1 MRIILNGW
9 FIDQPHTG
17 SGQYTLQLMKHLPQ
31 VAPQHEYAVA
41 IPSGNSFEIVD
52 LKANVEFDSLLSEQ
66 VLRHSVH
73 PGRRFIS
80 ALRKRFKKQT
90 PLKMDETIA
99 EKERQG
105 SLRIQRP
112 RSDFRKLLFEQSI
125 MPRAARAY
133 EADLLHVPYWAPPL
147 RSSVP
152 IVVTIHDIIP
162 LILPQYHGGPLV
174 RAYTQLVSAAA
185 RGATLILTDSDASR
199 NDIIQHLRIQA
210 DHVRTIYLA
219 ADPEFSD
226 HVDPI
231 DTAVLRKNY
240 DLPEEYVLYL
250 GGFDARKNIET
261 LLQVYTWAQDVLGE
275 NYPLVVAGSLPDRHD
290 AFFHD
295 PRVIAKQIE
304 VEAAIRCIG
313 RVADEDKVAL
323 YQQARAFLYPTLYE
337 GFGLPALEA
346 LACGVPVIGSNAS
359 SVPEIVGDA
368 GILVDPQDARAM
380 AGALIAVCTEDPL
393 HDDLS
398 ERALRQAEKFS
409 WEKCARETAEAY
421 ESVLRNA

>member
-1 MRIILNGW
+1 MRIVLSGW

-17 SGQYTLQLMKHLPQ
+17 SGQYTRQLLKHLPQ
-31 VAPQHEYAVA
+31 VAPQHEYALVVPHKGSFKIHDITA
-41 IPSGNSFEIVD
+41 DTDLPSLISD
-52 LKANVEFDSLLSEQ
+52 L
-66 VLRHSVH
+66 
-73 PGRRFIS
+73 
-80 ALRKRFKKQT
+80 
-90 PLKMDETIA
+90 
-99 EKERQG
+99 
-105 SLRIQRP
+105 QRP
-112 RSDFRKLLFEQSI
+112 ASNFRKLLFEQSI

-133 EADLLHVPYWAPPL
+133 EADVLHVPYWAPPL
-147 RSSVP
+147 RSSTP

-162 LILPQYHGGPLV
+162 LILPQYRGGPLV

-185 RGATLILTDSDASR
+185 RGATVILTDSDASR
-199 NDIIQHLRIQA
+199 GDIVQHVRIPA
-210 DHVRTIYLA
+210 ERVRTIYLA
-219 ADPEFSD
+219 ADPKFTD
-226 HVDPI
+226 HPDPL
-231 DTAVLRKNY
+231 DTAALRRNY

-250 GGFDARKNIET
+250 GGFDARKNVET

-275 NYPLVVAGSLPDRHD
+275 DYPLVIAGGLPERHD

-295 PRVIAKQIE
+295 PRVIAQQLE

-313 RVADEDKVAL
+313 RVAEEDKVAL

-359 SVPEIVGDA
+359 SVPEIVGAA
-368 GILVDPQDARAM
+368 GILVDPRDARAM

-393 HDDLS
+393 HADLS

-409 WEKCARETAEAY
+409 WAKCARETVAAY
-421 ESVLRNA
+421 ESAIRAA